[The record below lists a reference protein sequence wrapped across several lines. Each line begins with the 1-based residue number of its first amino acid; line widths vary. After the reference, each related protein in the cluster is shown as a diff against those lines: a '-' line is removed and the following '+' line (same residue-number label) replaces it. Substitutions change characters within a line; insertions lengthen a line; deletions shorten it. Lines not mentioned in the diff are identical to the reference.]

1 MTLPKPVE
9 SAGSPKRGRYVL
21 IGCAALA
28 LASGIGYRFY
38 LKHDASKPAAIPTA
52 ISAARSVAVLDLKN
66 TSGRES
72 EVWLSEDLARTLSDN
87 LSVGNQLAVIPTRDV
102 LQAAN
107 ELHLTEIDALSAQ
120 SLADLRRTLHSD
132 YVVSGSYLALGKQ
145 SGGQVRVELRLLDT
159 ASGRTLASIKE
170 QGTENDIFKLL
181 GRPSDRLRQEL
192 GVPPV
197 TASEAADVFASIPAN
212 PDAARPY
219 SEGLKRLHLFDT
231 LGAIPLL
238 QQAIAAAPKY
248 PLIHA
253 DLAGAW
259 AELGYDAKAREEAQK
274 AFDLSANLSPEK
286 RSLIEG
292 RYREMIHDWDKAVE
306 IYRTLWIR
314 FPEQPEF
321 GFRLAA
327 AQTAAGKG
335 TDALATLRGLRKIQ
349 SPQNPDPHVE
359 IQEAEAY
366 ETLSDY
372 RAERNLASQAADLAQ
387 KNGSQLL
394 LARARQMDCWAS
406 LNLGEPKRA
415 KDACEEAR
423 KIDESL
429 GNQSGAAQAISNIG
443 SALANEG
450 DIAGAKKMFERA
462 LDITRKIGDKNNM
475 QGALN
480 NLANMLSA
488 QGDLAAA
495 NTFYEQGLAI
505 AEERGNKVESANLLN
520 NIAGVYHAQG
530 KLADAER
537 KYDEALATAV
547 EIDNKATIAR
557 VRYNLAML
565 LAERGDLAGAMSHY
579 QESLSMWNK
588 LGSKSEVAGVQGG
601 IGDILLSQGDV
612 TGAANAY
619 EQALRTQTELGEKN
633 NIAYTQL
640 SLAQVSLEQGQITK
654 AETSFRQTAADFAAQ
669 KDDDDEALG
678 RAGLG
683 RVLISEKR
691 LIDARREIQR
701 ASELAKKS
709 ANATV
714 RLTVSI
720 VSARLNA
727 ASGMYAAATKG
738 LESALAEANKA
749 GLVGFQFE
757 SRLALGE
764 VAMSSGKIGEG
775 RAMLDLLKQ
784 EAGARGFTLVARKAA
799 AAQEKKI

>member
-1 MTLPKPVE
+1 
-9 SAGSPKRGRYVL
+9 
-21 IGCAALA
+21 
-28 LASGIGYRFY
+28 
-38 LKHDASKPAAIPTA
+38 
-52 ISAARSVAVLDLKN
+52 
-66 TSGRES
+66 
-72 EVWLSEDLARTLSDN
+72 
-87 LSVGNQLAVIPTRDV
+87 
-102 LQAAN
+102 
-107 ELHLTEIDALSAQ
+107 
-120 SLADLRRTLHSD
+120 
-132 YVVSGSYLALGKQ
+132 
-145 SGGQVRVELRLLDT
+145 
-159 ASGRTLASIKE
+159 
-170 QGTENDIFKLL
+170 
-181 GRPSDRLRQEL
+181 
-192 GVPPV
+192 
-197 TASEAADVFASIPAN
+197 
-212 PDAARPY
+212 
-219 SEGLKRLHLFDT
+219 
-231 LGAIPLL
+231 
-238 QQAIAAAPKY
+238 
-248 PLIHA
+248 
-253 DLAGAW
+253 
-259 AELGYDAKAREEAQK
+259 
-274 AFDLSANLSPEK
+274 
-286 RSLIEG
+286 
-292 RYREMIHDWDKAVE
+292 
-306 IYRTLWIR
+306 
-314 FPEQPEF
+314 
-321 GFRLAA
+321 
-327 AQTAAGKG
+327 
-335 TDALATLRGLRKIQ
+335 
-349 SPQNPDPHVE
+349 
-359 IQEAEAY
+359 
-366 ETLSDY
+366 
-372 RAERNLASQAADLAQ
+372 
-387 KNGSQLL
+387 
-394 LARARQMDCWAS
+394 
-406 LNLGEPKRA
+406 
-415 KDACEEAR
+415 
-423 KIDESL
+423 
-429 GNQSGAAQAISNIG
+429 
-443 SALANEG
+443 
-450 DIAGAKKMFERA
+450 
-462 LDITRKIGDKNNM
+462 
-475 QGALN
+475 
-480 NLANMLSA
+480 
-488 QGDLAAA
+488 
-495 NTFYEQGLAI
+495 
-505 AEERGNKVESANLLN
+505 
-520 NIAGVYHAQG
+520 VYHAQG

-654 AETSFRQTAADFAAQ
+654 AEISFRQTAADFAAQ

-691 LIDARREIQR
+691 LVDARREVQR

-764 VAMSSGKIGEG
+764 VAMSSGKIDEG